1 MAVVLS
7 LKGGAAVQKKAK
19 RDYGRWLWVL
29 PVIALVVCLFIYP
42 LASQVF
48 YSFTNK
54 TLIKPS
60 YAIKGLANYIAIL
73 EDPNFWSALW
83 TSVKWT
89 VCSLFFQILL
99 GFTAALAL
107 NKIRNRV
114 AKQVYRI
121 LLIIPWAFPTIAI
134 AIIWK
139 WLLNGIYGFL
149 PTILMN
155 LGICDSLPQFLST
168 ADLTLPT
175 LVMVNVWFGFPLIMV
190 NVLAA
195 LQTIPMD
202 QYEAAQ
208 IDGATSRH
216 TFWYITVPHIKNV
229 IGLLVVL
236 RTIWVFNSFDIIYM
250 ITGGGPANVST
261 TLPIYIYNLGWTNKF
276 VGRSSAAAV
285 ILLLI
290 LLTIC
295 AVYFGVLHKWEKE
308 EKA

>member
-1 MAVVLS
+1 M
-7 LKGGAAVQKKAK
+7 KKPIK
-19 RDYGRWLWVL
+19 RDFGRWLWVL
-29 PVIALVVCLFIYP
+29 PAIVLVFCLFVYP
-42 LASQVF
+42 LASQIF

-54 TLIKPS
+54 TLIKPT
-60 YAIKGLANYIAIL
+60 YAIKGLMNYESIL
-73 EDPNFWSALW
+73 TDKNFWRALW

-89 VCSLFFQILL
+89 ALSLVFQILI

-107 NKIRNRV
+107 NSIRNRV

-139 WLLNGIYGFL
+139 WLLNGIYGFV
-149 PTILMN
+149 PTLLVQ
-155 LGICDSLPQFLST
+155 LGICDSLPQFLSS
-168 ADLTLPT
+168 ADMVLPT

-195 LQTIPMD
+195 LQTVPQE

-208 IDGATSRH
+208 IDGARKWHLFT
-216 TFWYITVPHIKNV
+216 YITLPHIRNV

-250 ITGGGPANVST
+250 ITGGDPANVTT

-276 VGRSSAAAV
+276 VGKSSAAAV
-285 ILLLI
+285 ILLMI

-295 AVYFGVLHKWEKE
+295 AIYFSVLNKWERE
-308 EKA
+308 ADS

>member
-1 MAVVLS
+1 ME
-7 LKGGAAVQKKAK
+7 KKAK
-19 RDYGRWLWVL
+19 KDYGRWLWVL
-29 PVIALVVCLFIYP
+29 PAIVLVICLFVYP
-42 LASQVF
+42 LGSQIF

-54 TLIKPS
+54 TLIKTT
-60 YAIKGLANYIAIL
+60 YGMKGLSNYTAIL
-73 EDPNFWSALW
+73 TDKNFWLALW

-89 VCSLFFQILL
+89 VLSLLFQILT

-107 NKIRNRV
+107 NSIKNSMARQI
-114 AKQVYRI
+114 YRI

-139 WLLNGIYGFL
+139 WLLNGIYGFI
-149 PTILMN
+149 PTILVN
-155 LGICDSLPQFLST
+155 IGLADKLLQFLST
-168 ADLTLPT
+168 PDMVMPT

-195 LQTIPMD
+195 LQTVSQE

-208 IDGATSRH
+208 IDGARKWH
-216 TFWYITVPHIKNV
+216 TFIYITLPHIKNV

-250 ITGGGPANVST
+250 ITGGGPANIST
-261 TLPIYIYNLGWTNKF
+261 TLPIYIYNLGWVNKY

-285 ILLLI
+285 ILLII
-290 LLTIC
+290 LLSIC
-295 AVYFGVLHKWEKE
+295 AVYFRVLKKWEKE
-308 EKA
+308 ADA

>member
-1 MAVVLS
+1 MKYKV
-7 LKGGAAVQKKAK
+7 KK
-19 RDYGRWLWVL
+19 DYGRWLWVL
-29 PVIALVVCLFIYP
+29 PAIALVICLFVYP
-42 LASQVF
+42 LGSQVF

-54 TLIKPS
+54 TLIKS
-60 YAIKGLANYIAIL
+60 TYGIRGLSNYTAIL
-73 EDPNFWSALW
+73 TDPDFWLALW

-89 VCSLFFQILL
+89 VLSLLFQMLI
-99 GFTAALAL
+99 GFSAALAL
-107 NKIRNRV
+107 NSIKNKV
-114 AKQVYRI
+114 ARQVYRI

-139 WLLNGIYGFL
+139 WLLNGIYGFI
-149 PTILMN
+149 PTLLTQM
-155 LGICDSLPQFLST
+155 GITGQLPQFLST
-168 ADLTLPT
+168 PDLVMPT
-175 LVMVNVWFGFPLIMV
+175 LVVVNVWFGFPLIMV

-195 LQTIPMD
+195 LQTVSQD

-208 IDGATSRH
+208 IDGARKLH
-216 TFWYITVPHIKNV
+216 MFWYITLPHIRNV

-261 TLPIYIYNLGWTNKF
+261 TLPIYIYNLCWVNKF

-285 ILLLI
+285 ILLII

-295 AVYFGVLHKWEKE
+295 AAYFCVLNKWEKE
-308 EKA
+308 ADS

>member
-1 MAVVLS
+1 MEDRD
-7 LKGGAAVQKKAK
+7 GKKAK
-19 RDYGRWLWVL
+19 KDYGRWLWVL
-29 PVIALVVCLFIYP
+29 PAIVLVICLFVYP
-42 LASQVF
+42 LGSQIF

-54 TLIKPS
+54 TLIKTT
-60 YAIKGLANYIAIL
+60 YGMKGLSNYTAIL
-73 EDPNFWSALW
+73 TDKNFWLALW

-89 VCSLFFQILL
+89 VLSLLFQILT

-107 NKIRNRV
+107 NSIKNSMARQI
-114 AKQVYRI
+114 YRI

-139 WLLNGIYGFL
+139 WLLNGIYGFI
-149 PTILMN
+149 PTILVN
-155 LGICDSLPQFLST
+155 IGLADKLLQFLST
-168 ADLTLPT
+168 PDMVMPT

-195 LQTIPMD
+195 LQTVSQE

-208 IDGATSRH
+208 IDGARKWH
-216 TFWYITVPHIKNV
+216 TFIYITLPHIKNV

-250 ITGGGPANVST
+250 ITGGGPANIST
-261 TLPIYIYNLGWTNKF
+261 TLPIYIYNLGWVNKY

-285 ILLLI
+285 ILLII
-290 LLTIC
+290 LLSIC
-295 AVYFGVLHKWEKE
+295 AVYFRVLKKWEKE
-308 EKA
+308 ADA

>member
-1 MAVVLS
+1 M
-7 LKGGAAVQKKAK
+7 KKKAK
-19 RDYGRWLWVL
+19 KDYGRWLWVL
-29 PVIALVVCLFIYP
+29 PAIVLVICLFVYP
-42 LASQVF
+42 LGSQIF

-54 TLIKPS
+54 TLIKTT
-60 YAIKGLANYIAIL
+60 YGMKGLSNYTAIL
-73 EDPNFWSALW
+73 TDKNFWLALW

-89 VCSLFFQILL
+89 VLSLLFQILT

-107 NKIRNRV
+107 NSIKNSMAR
-114 AKQVYRI
+114 QVYRI

-139 WLLNGIYGFL
+139 WLLNGIYGFI
-149 PTILMN
+149 PTILVN
-155 LGICDSLPQFLST
+155 IGLADKLLQFLST
-168 ADLTLPT
+168 PDMVMPT

-195 LQTIPMD
+195 LQTVSQD

-208 IDGATSRH
+208 IDGARKWH
-216 TFWYITVPHIKNV
+216 TFIYITLPHIKNV

-250 ITGGGPANVST
+250 ITGGGPANIST
-261 TLPIYIYNLGWTNKF
+261 TLPIYIYNLGWVNKY

-285 ILLLI
+285 ILLII
-290 LLTIC
+290 LLSIC
-295 AVYFGVLHKWEKE
+295 AVYFRVLKKWEKE
-308 EKA
+308 ADA